1 MHPEDGRDII
11 DKGAGLL
18 LHLLNVVALQS
29 SAVNLVMA
37 M

>member
-1 MHPEDGRDII
+1 MHPEDDRDII